1 MIQRSNGIFY
11 WLLLLIISYF
21 SLFHKLD
28 SAPFYMWD
36 ESWYAL
42 NAQEMLE
49 NGKYLEVY
57 LLGKRDLGNSK
68 PPFALW
74 CMLPFIKL
82 FGFNELGVRLASAIF
97 ALLSTVLLYMVG
109 LRVLKDALAIPY
121 VVLAYYTKKNLS
133 NSFNNIIINHEYPN
147 LNAGKYI
154 LTTKKE
160 RDVDVNNLFILET
173 VTRKEDCA
181 YYKIIA
187 KR

>member
-57 LLGKRDLGNSK
+57 LLGKHDLVNSK
-68 PPFALW
+68 PPFALL

-97 ALLSTVLLYMVG
+97 ASLSTVLLYIVG
-109 LRVLKDALAIPY
+109 LRDVLAIPY
-121 VVLAYYTKKNLS
+121 VVLAYYTKKSLS
-133 NSFNNIIINHEYPN
+133 NSFNNIIINHKDPN